1 MDTGNDNNHFFVVSF
16 LAPFSEYFS
25 HFCISAHGIY
35 QLSKKES
42 VHLYGFSYFLQSVLN
57 NFFYHSHNELSIC
70 CRPSFCKRL
79 SAYAPLVR
87 IICISLFM
95 LLTLFIFT
103 NPFPDRHSL
112 ITMSSCL
119 NRIFLCLGR
128 KCLWLYPYG
137 NVYTLRKKR
146 KVILGAVYWCFFKN
160 MQSVC

>member
-1 MDTGNDNNHFFVVSF
+1 MDTGNDNNHFFIVSF

-87 IICISLFM
+87 IILHISLYAPYPIHF
-95 LLTLFIFT
+95 
-103 NPFPDRHSL
+103 RQSL
-112 ITMSSCL
+112 S
-119 NRIFLCLGR
+119 
-128 KCLWLYPYG
+128 
-137 NVYTLRKKR
+137 
-146 KVILGAVYWCFFKN
+146 
-160 MQSVC
+160 